1 MENFIV
7 LGILIG
13 ILGAGVWMYLYI
25 YFGEKKINKK
35 VEKYE
40 QIKLYNLILRN
51 RRRRKNRLTK

>member
-7 LGILIG
+7 LVIFIC

-51 RRRRKNRLTK
+51 RRRRNRLTK

>member
-51 RRRRKNRLTK
+51 RRRRNRLTK

>member
-7 LGILIG
+7 LGILIC

-40 QIKLYNLILRN
+40 QIKLVSLILRN
-51 RRRRKNRLTK
+51 RRRRNRLTK

>member
-25 YFGEKKINKK
+25 YFGEKKIKKK

>member
-25 YFGEKKINKK
+25 YFAAKKINKK

-40 QIKLYNLILRN
+40 QIKLVSLILRN
-51 RRRRKNRLTK
+51 RRRRNRLTK

>member
-51 RRRRKNRLTK
+51 RRRRNKLTK

>member
-7 LGILIG
+7 LGILIC

-51 RRRRKNRLTK
+51 RRRRNRLTK

>member
-25 YFGEKKINKK
+25 YFGEKKIKKK

-51 RRRRKNRLTK
+51 RRRRNRLTK

>member
-7 LGILIG
+7 LGIFIG
-13 ILGAGVWMYLYI
+13 ILSAGVWMYLYI
-25 YFGEKKINKK
+25 YFGAKKINKK

-51 RRRRKNRLTK
+51 RRRRNKLTK

>member
-7 LGILIG
+7 LGILIC

-51 RRRRKNRLTK
+51 RRRRNKLTK